1 MAADVSKHLDRAKRF
16 LEKNRVE
23 DAIEAYLAVLDEA
36 PQHQEATQALGDL
49 YARMDQPDRAAVY
62 YGLLFDLLVEPKDET
77 KALAIYNR
85 FLRVG
90 RGQQPPE
97 RIARYAFLQ
106 QKQNHPDEAIE
117 QYSKAAELFAAA
129 SREEDALFCWERIAQ
144 LDPENLSR
152 QLRLAEGAE
161 RLGKTALAARAF
173 LRAGQLASASGAPAD
188 ALQLLGRAYKLAPQ
202 ERSVGL
208 LYAQANLQT
217 GNAVRAVALLEP
229 FAASESDA
237 AFIVTF
243 SDALMRSGNLERARE
258 LLDRLLREKNEGMT
272 QLFELADRYVAAG
285 QDQKATEIL
294 LALKRRMFADKRQND
309 FAALMDGVGAK
320 HPHSQAIL
328 EFWASIHN
336 ELNRESQ
343 YFEVLI
349 KLFDVYLTSGNI
361 KKAAESLERLVDI
374 DAYDY
379 RNQERLELLRGR
391 VDEVHLKRI
400 ASRLLK
406 SGTPTPGHASHTPP
420 PQNANAP
427 SPVSEEGRQLQAL
440 EDLIVQTEIFLQY
453 SLQNKALERLQ
464 RIAAMFPGEEER
476 NARLSNLYQM
486 ANWWPQGAPK
496 PKTAPVATTAQPAA
510 AAPAPPVAEAP
521 SPISTKTGVYSAE
534 TLRDLSKISEVNQ
547 KIFRQQTP
555 RAMLNTAVS
564 EVGSYLRGTRA
575 LAVVG
580 TPGRP
585 PELAAEFCA
594 PGVKPAPGAQVVLL
608 LAHIEK
614 AEPDELGGL
623 VVQATEGSILS
634 DLGLATAL
642 GVMITDKET
651 QMPAGMLI
659 VGHAEEHKWRP
670 NEAYFLQAIGD
681 QMLMSVSHTR
691 LRSLVRRMGVSDERT
706 GLLSRSSYQS
716 CLL

>member
-23 DAIEAYLAVLDEA
+23 DAIEAYLAVLDEM

-129 SREEDALFCWERIAQ
+129 SREEDAL
-144 LDPENLSR
+144 
-152 QLRLAEGAE
+152 
-161 RLGKTALAARAF
+161 
-173 LRAGQLASASGAPAD
+173 
-188 ALQLLGRAYKLAPQ
+188 
-202 ERSVGL
+202 
-208 LYAQANLQT
+208 
-217 GNAVRAVALLEP
+217 
-229 FAASESDA
+229 
-237 AFIVTF
+237 
-243 SDALMRSGNLERARE
+243 MRSGNLERARE

-294 LALKRRMFADKRQND
+294 LALKRRMFADKQQND
-309 FAALMDGVGAK
+309 FATLMDGVGAK

-486 ANWWPQGAPK
+486 ANWWPQGTPK
-496 PKTAPVATTAQPAA
+496 AKKEPVPEAPVVSAGQAGRA
-510 AAPAPPVAEAP
+510 APPV
-521 SPISTKTGVYSAE
+521 
-534 TLRDLSKISEVNQ
+534 
-547 KIFRQQTP
+547 
-555 RAMLNTAVS
+555 
-564 EVGSYLRGTRA
+564 
-575 LAVVG
+575 
-580 TPGRP
+580 
-585 PELAAEFCA
+585 
-594 PGVKPAPGAQVVLL
+594 PAPVGLTPSTRRSSSV
-608 LAHIEK
+608 
-614 AEPDELGGL
+614 ELGG
-623 VVQATEGSILS
+623 
-634 DLGLATAL
+634 
-642 GVMITDKET
+642 
-651 QMPAGMLI
+651 
-659 VGHAEEHKWRP
+659 
-670 NEAYFLQAIGD
+670 
-681 QMLMSVSHTR
+681 
-691 LRSLVRRMGVSDERT
+691 
-706 GLLSRSSYQS
+706 
-716 CLL
+716 